1 MLDQCLLIFCINNK
15 GQLSEID
22 MEEFLYTSIYNM
34 QVPFDGLPSDV
45 GCNYCSISHI
55 PSYVRLLSP
64 LRALYLHLLWLF
76 CFFHI

>member
-22 MEEFLYTSIYNM
+22 MVEFLYTSIYNM

-45 GCNYCSISHI
+45 GCNYCS
-55 PSYVRLLSP
+55 
-64 LRALYLHLLWLF
+64 
-76 CFFHI
+76 